1 MIKLLFS
8 ESIPKES
15 ILTSYNEDAFKFSS
29 LNQTF
34 SLCDGASESF
44 DSKSWANI
52 LAQHFIM
59 QPEVSEEW
67 MMECIQKYIK
77 GLDFSNLTAS
87 QCIAFEKGSFATF
100 IGVKN
105 ENNCIKITCI
115 GDSYIFFFNNLRNN
129 FENIDVLEEKRVFA
143 KPNFSDNPTLLST
156 KVINNSFLDFND
168 LKNTDY
174 YQELDLEEHKDTYLV
189 CATDAVA
196 EYIFNYLEDY
206 GHKKT
211 FELLKSFIQE
221 KDEFKHLVI
230 SCRELKK
237 MAVDDSTLVILKC
250 EYD

>member
-15 ILTSYNEDAFKFSS
+15 ILASSNEDAFRFSS

-87 QCIAFEKGSFATF
+87 QCIAFEKGSFATL

-105 ENNCIKITCI
+105 ENNFVFFQAGEKWEIPDESTVYKKVKKYRIRRN
-115 GDSYIFFFNNLRNN
+115 YI
-129 FENIDVLEEKRVFA
+129 
-143 KPNFSDNPTLLST
+143 
-156 KVINNSFLDFND
+156 
-168 LKNTDY
+168 
-174 YQELDLEEHKDTYLV
+174 
-189 CATDAVA
+189 
-196 EYIFNYLEDY
+196 
-206 GHKKT
+206 
-211 FELLKSFIQE
+211 
-221 KDEFKHLVI
+221 
-230 SCRELKK
+230 
-237 MAVDDSTLVILKC
+237 
-250 EYD
+250 